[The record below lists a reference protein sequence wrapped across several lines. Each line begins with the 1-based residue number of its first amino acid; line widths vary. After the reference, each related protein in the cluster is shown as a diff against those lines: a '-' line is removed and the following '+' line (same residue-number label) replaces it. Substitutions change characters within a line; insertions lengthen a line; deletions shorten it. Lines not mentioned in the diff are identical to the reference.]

1 MITSVVDIMNK
12 RHSIYRHGN
21 IVFIDMVTC

>member
-21 IVFIDMVTC
+21 ILSEDMVT

>member
-21 IVFIDMVTC
+21 IVCKDIVTK